1 MWTYPDA
8 TDMDAYLNVNGRH
21 RGSNAGVPR
30 NAKSGEGRPTLGWG
44 GECLE
49 NFVGWEGQAYIRQQ
63 RMSAA
68 ADVLGQ

>member
-1 MWTYPDA
+1 MN
-8 TDMDAYLNVNGRH
+8 AYLNVNGRH
-21 RGSNAGVPR
+21 RGSNAGFPAME
-30 NAKSGEGRPTLGWG
+30 NLGRDALRWAG

-49 NFVGWEGQAYIRQQ
+49 NFEGWEDQAYIRQQ

>member
-1 MWTYPDA
+1 MAVIAARMLGFPAMKNWGGTPDA
-8 TDMDAYLNVNGRH
+8 GL
-21 RGSNAGVPR
+21 
-30 NAKSGEGRPTLGWG
+30 G

-49 NFVGWEGQAYIRQQ
+49 NFEGWEGQAYIRQQ